1 MKDLLK
7 KIFSLLSYVFGLLVF
22 STIFLL
28 FVSLFES
35 LNLRPVSPVFNW
47 YINSNPSVYKNSK
60 ITSLYLKIDNA
71 NNSIKINSNSKFW
84 NYEDFKWELNLKNEV
99 EINLRFRDHSKKFIE
114 FKINTNNSNN
124 DKNYQIKYFSFLGNL
139 KKMKII
145 IIF

>member
-28 FVSLFES
+28 FVSQFES

-60 ITSLYLKIDNA
+60 ITSLYLKIDNV
-71 NNSIKINSNSKFW
+71 NNIIKINSINKFW
-84 NYEDFKWELNLKNEV
+84 NYKNFKWIFKLN
-99 EINLRFRDHSKKFIE
+99 I
-114 FKINTNNSNN
+114 
-124 DKNYQIKYFSFLGNL
+124 FL
-139 KKMKII
+139 
-145 IIF
+145 F